1 MSHRAMNRLK
11 LELILLMKIILEQVG
26 RNSSENAVKMPIVSP
41 TLLLSQLVPIL
52 WLVSSLYSEQAL
64 DRSNHF
70 QVYNF
75 VISITLDF
83 DDQLITILKLSKLLV
98 LYLVQL
104 STVPLPKCHGWFVLN
119 SLQKLVM
126 LFDVLELLF
135 IRI

>member
-1 MSHRAMNRLK
+1 MNWLK
-11 LELILLMKIILEQVG
+11 LELIPLMKIILEQVG

-52 WLVSSLYSEQAL
+52 WPVSCLYSEQAL
-64 DRSNHF
+64 HRSNKF

>member
-1 MSHRAMNRLK
+1 MNWLK